1 MSLKFYFLLLF
12 ALFNHILSAKHI
24 IGGDISYVCNG
35 INGTKKIANYTFTLK
50 VYRDCYYGILSKF
63 DQAAHIGVYAKSNNN
78 NYRLISSEPI
88 NLKEVIKLETVNPC
102 VIIPPDICVDEGLY
116 IFNLDLPIINET
128 YVIAYQRCCRNE
140 TISNILNPGDQGAA
154 YTVEISPLAQQVC
167 NSSPVFKNFPP
178 IVICVNARLNFDHSA
193 IDKEGDFITYEFC
206 DPYIAGGK
214 GGSPGNPGSATD
226 CTGVTPDPSMC
237 LPPFSTVQFRAPFYT
252 VFEPLGGLPPV
263 TINTLTGLI
272 TGTPNIIGQFV
283 VGVCMKEYRNGQLLS
298 ESRRDFQFNVTT
310 CIDLVNAKIASD
322 SVINNKEYI
331 LNSCGNNTI
340 DFINES
346 SDEKFI
352 NTYDWEFNINGQI
365 QSYNIKNPSVSFPG
379 IGSYLGTLFLNRGS
393 VGCNDTATVR
403 VNVFPDI
410 KADFSFKYDTCI
422 AGPVQFKDLS
432 YSGSNKLTNWNWLFE
447 PQGKSITKDPSFDFR
462 TPGIKPVLLII
473 KDINGCMDTIT
484 KDINYYPVPQL
495 LVIDPSDFVGCNPME
510 VLFENLSYPI
520 DTTYD
525 IIWDFGDGQTSG
537 KISPT
542 HTFDLPGI
550 YSVNLKVRSPIGCF
564 TEINYPNW
572 IEVKPSPVADFIYKP
587 QDPSSFHKDI
597 LITDQ
602 SIDAQSLK
610 YIIDNRDILIQR
622 NPKYTFRDTGIH
634 EVKQIVV
641 HASGCQDTLI
651 QFIDVEPKVTYFVPN
666 AFTPNGDGSNE
677 LFYGVG
683 YVDGMKNFE
692 MSIWDRWGSL
702 LFKSNDPNEAW
713 NSRINN
719 TGSIVQNGVY
729 VYKISFSTP
738 RDKLV
743 NLKGFVTVV
752 R

>member
-1 MSLKFYFLLLF
+1 MSLKYYILLLF
-12 ALFNHILSAKHI
+12 ALCNHSIFAKHI

-88 NLKEVIKLETVNPC
+88 NLKEIIKLETVNPC
-102 VIIPPDICVDEGLY
+102 VVIPPDICVDEGLY

-193 IDKEGDFITYEFC
+193 IDTEGDLITYEFC

-214 GGSPGNPGSATD
+214 GGSPGYPGKETD
-226 CTGVTPDPSMC
+226 CTGVTPDPAKC

-252 VFEPLGGLPPV
+252 VFEPLGGNPPV

-340 DFINES
+340 DFINQS

-410 KADFSFKYDTCI
+410 KADFSFQYDTCI

-432 YSGSNKLTNWNWLFE
+432 FTGSNKLTNWNWTFE
-447 PQGKSITKDPSFDFR
+447 SKGTSIIKDPSFDFR

-473 KDINGCMDTIT
+473 KDINGCMDAIT

-495 LVIDPSDFVGCNPME
+495 LVIDPSDFIGCNPME

-520 DTTYD
+520 DSTYD

-542 HTFDLPGI
+542 HTFNLPGI

-572 IEVKPSPVADFIYKP
+572 IEVKASPVADFIYKP
-587 QDPSSFHKDI
+587 QDPSSFHKEI

-683 YVDGMKNFE
+683 YVEGMKNFE

>member
-35 INGTKKIANYTFTLK
+35 INKITNQANYTVTIK
-50 VYRDCYYGILSKF
+50 VYRDCNGSGAKF
-63 DQAAHIGVYAKSNNN
+63 DENPFIGIYLKSANN
-78 NYRLISSEPI
+78 NYSVFQSFTIPSPKVNKLISD
-88 NLKEVIKLETVNPC
+88 NPC
-102 VIIPPDICVDEGLY
+102 IIIPPNVCVEEGIY
-116 IFNLDLPIINET
+116 KFTIDLPIVNST

-154 YTVEISPLAQQVC
+154 YTIEITPLAQQVC
-167 NSSPVFKNFPP
+167 NNSPLFKKFPP
-178 IVICVNARLNFDHSA
+178 IVICVNSPLVFDHSA
-193 IDKEGDFITYEFC
+193 TDPEGDLITYEFC
-206 DPYIAGGK
+206 NPYTAGGMN
-214 GGSPGNPGSATD
+214 GSNGIGSATD
-226 CTGVTPDPSMC
+226 CNGVTPDPSNC

-252 VFEPLGGLPPV
+252 VFEPLGGTPPV

-322 SVINNKEYI
+322 SIINNKEYI

-340 DFINES
+340 DFINQS

-393 VGCNDTATVR
+393 VGCNDTANVR
-403 VNVFPDI
+403 VNVFPEI

-432 YSGSNKLTNWNWLFE
+432 FSGSNKLTNWNWLFE
-447 PQGKSITKDPSFDFR
+447 PKGTSIIKDPSFDFR
-462 TPGIKPVLLII
+462 TPGIKPVFLQI
-473 KDINGCMDTIT
+473 KDINGCVDTIT

-495 LVIDPSDFVGCNPME
+495 LVIDPSDFIGCNPMK

-520 DTTYD
+520 DSTYD
-525 IIWDFGDGQTSG
+525 INWDFGDGQTSG

-683 YVDGMKNFE
+683 YVEGMKNFE

>member
-1 MSLKFYFLLLF
+1 MSLKYYILLLF
-12 ALFNHILSAKHI
+12 ALCNHSIFAKHI

-35 INGTKKIANYTFTLK
+35 INKITNQANYTVTIK
-50 VYRDCYYGILSKF
+50 VYRDCNGSGAKF
-63 DQAAHIGVYAKSNNN
+63 DDNPFIGIYLKSANN
-78 NYRLISSEPI
+78 NYSVFQSFTIPSPKVNKLISD
-88 NLKEVIKLETVNPC
+88 NPC
-102 VIIPPDICVDEGLY
+102 IIIPPNVCVEEGIY
-116 IFNLDLPIINET
+116 KFTIDLPIVNST

-154 YTVEISPLAQQVC
+154 YTIEITPLAQQVC
-167 NSSPVFKNFPP
+167 NNSPLFKKFPP
-178 IVICVNARLNFDHSA
+178 IVICVNSPLVFDHSA
-193 IDKEGDFITYEFC
+193 TDPEGDLITYEFC
-206 DPYIAGGK
+206 NPYTAGGMN
-214 GGSPGNPGSATD
+214 GSNGIGSATD
-226 CTGVTPDPSMC
+226 CNGVTPDPSTC

-340 DFINES
+340 DFINQS

-393 VGCNDTATVR
+393 VGCNDTANVR
-403 VNVFPDI
+403 VNVFPEI
-410 KADFSFKYDTCI
+410 KADFSFQYDTCI

-447 PQGKSITKDPSFDFR
+447 PQGRSINKDPSFDFR
-462 TPGIKPVLLII
+462 TPGIKPVLLQI
-473 KDINGCMDTIT
+473 KDINGCIDTIT
-484 KDINYYPVPQL
+484 KDIRYFPVPQL
-495 LVIDPSDFVGCNPME
+495 LVIDPSDFIGCNPME

-520 DTTYD
+520 DSTYD

-610 YIIDNRDILIQR
+610 YIIDNRDIIIQR

-683 YVDGMKNFE
+683 YVEGMKNFE

-738 RDKLV
+738 RDRLV